1 MDTKKRC
8 LYSGRIGLQFQSTKQ
23 LNYEIISRLISKS
36 ISFLIK
42 FSFRILL
49 NGRQLCRTLV
59 ESLIISLNPNANIGS
74 ISVTIWIHTSFIMC
88 LWCQIDTWIM
98 PSSRVLDAWHIQFIT
113 PSNYCV
119 KTPETACAVFPLPTV
134 QFTRFEWLDRSNSI
148 VRTRSI
154 YLRGFERRTLNFNFK
169 FKENVPWNIKGER
182 RLNNQI
188 RMALEYIRNQIK
200 THSDCTLLAH
210 LLYLTS
216 VDCTLLACI
225 RYSPNTLLL
234 CNIDSN
240 DRSTGNHCFFF
251 TYNIT

>member
-1 MDTKKRC
+1 MSVLYLLELQVDTKKRC

-23 LNYEIISRLISKS
+23 LNYEIISRLFSKS

-59 ESLIISLNPNANIGS
+59 ESLIISLNPNAKIGS

-134 QFTRFEWLDRSNSI
+134 QFTRFEWLIEWLDRSY
-148 VRTRSI
+148 VRT
-154 YLRGFERRTLNFNFK
+154 
-169 FKENVPWNIKGER
+169 
-182 RLNNQI
+182 
-188 RMALEYIRNQIK
+188 
-200 THSDCTLLAH
+200 TH
-210 LLYLTS
+210 
-216 VDCTLLACI
+216 
-225 RYSPNTLLL
+225 
-234 CNIDSN
+234 
-240 DRSTGNHCFFF
+240 
-251 TYNIT
+251 

>member
-1 MDTKKRC
+1 MVSKPYSFMCFQTSRRQTTMESAITYNSRLIRKVLELQVDTKKRC

-23 LNYEIISRLISKS
+23 LNYEIISRLFSKS

-42 FSFRILL
+42 FSFRLLL

-59 ESLIISLNPNANIGS
+59 ESLIISLNPNAKIGS

-98 PSSRVLDAWHIQFIT
+98 PSSRVLEAWHTQFIT

-148 VRTRSI
+148 VRTH
-154 YLRGFERRTLNFNFK
+154 
-169 FKENVPWNIKGER
+169 V
-182 RLNNQI
+182 
-188 RMALEYIRNQIK
+188 
-200 THSDCTLLAH
+200 
-210 LLYLTS
+210 
-216 VDCTLLACI
+216 
-225 RYSPNTLLL
+225 
-234 CNIDSN
+234 
-240 DRSTGNHCFFF
+240 F
-251 TYNIT
+251 T